1 MSRRRRLVIIGLV
14 LSTAVAACSNAT
26 SKSKPATGPATTSAA
41 GAVTTA
47 PGPTIPGDTDGITPT
62 QVQVGALVTASGPL
76 GGAYGDL
83 VKGVKAY
90 FDYVNGK
97 GGINGRQ
104 LVVTQNLDDG
114 TNPTR
119 NTSQARALVED
130 DHVFAVFASSPL
142 FPAGT
147 YLAQKGVP
155 TFGTNFN
162 VEWNS
167 GPSMFGHNGS
177 FNDVHHPGPFL
188 SWLAQKNGATAA
200 ALVAYTVAQSA
211 DCATGQAET
220 FKRFGVSVP
229 VLDNSLPFGASDAT
243 ADIQKMKDN
252 HVGFVATCMD
262 PTGNVL
268 ISRGLQK
275 AGLTNVHMYWPNGYA
290 ADTLKNYA
298 ASMEGVYFGLSE
310 VPLEDRD
317 KSPEMQLFF
326 TQMAKVNP
334 GAEIGEEALYGWV
347 VADLF
352 ARGLTMAGPN
362 PTRSAVVDKLN
373 TITHWTGDGLIA
385 AVDWTKQHTGTGPAD
400 CTAVVQVQ
408 KGKFVPVFDTPDSP
422 FVCFAPGATST
433 NTIPGQPYTDRG

>member
-1 MSRRRRLVIIGLV
+1 MAISLALATLG
-14 LSTAVAACSNAT
+14 ACSNAT
-26 SKSKPATGPATTSAA
+26 TKSRSTVAPPTTAGSATTTPGPA
-41 GAVTTA
+41 V
-47 PGPTIPGDTDGITPT
+47 PGDADGITAT

-76 GGAYGDL
+76 GGAYADL

-90 FDYVNGK
+90 FDLVNGK

-104 LVVTQNLDDG
+104 LVITQNLDDG

-147 YLAQKGVP
+147 YLSQKGVP

-162 VEWNS
+162 EEWNS

-211 DCATGQAET
+211 DCATGQADA

-268 ISRGLQK
+268 IARGLQK
-275 AGLTNVHMYWPNGYA
+275 AGLTNVHMYWPNGYS

-317 KSPEMQLFF
+317 KSPQMQLFF
-326 TQMAKVNP
+326 SQMAKVNP

-362 PTRSAVVDKLN
+362 PTRSSVIAKLN
-373 TITHWTGDGLIA
+373 TITHWTGEGLIA
-385 AVDWTKQHTGTGPAD
+385 SVDWTKQHTATGSSD

-422 FVCFAPGATST
+422 FVCFAPKST
-433 NTIPGQPYTDRG
+433 TTQTVPGQRYTDRG